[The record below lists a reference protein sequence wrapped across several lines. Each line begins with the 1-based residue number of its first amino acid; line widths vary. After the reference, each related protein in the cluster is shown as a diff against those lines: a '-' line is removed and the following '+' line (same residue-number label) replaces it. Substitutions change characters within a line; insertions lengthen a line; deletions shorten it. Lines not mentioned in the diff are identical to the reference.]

1 MGLRVVVL
9 DPLPLFR
16 HGAEAVLS
24 AAGHVVD
31 TPDDVLAWA
40 RDGRNGVVLVSLLT
54 DADWELVGQLR
65 HESAVVALL
74 DGAPPAAGARAVRT
88 GATAVL
94 PRGATAQALL
104 RTVEATADGQ
114 AVLPI
119 SVVTT
124 LATGPSAPGAPLS
137 PEQLSWLR
145 QLSTGSTVAQLA
157 GRAGYSER
165 EMFRLLKTLYR
176 ELGVDGRMQ
185 AILRAQ
191 EFGWLS
197 G

>member
-1 MGLRVVVL
+1 ML
-9 DPLPLFR
+9 DPLPMFR
-16 HGAEAVLS
+16 HGTEAVLS

-31 TPDDVLAWA
+31 TPDDVFAWA
-40 RDGRNGVVLVSLLT
+40 RHRRNGVVLVSLLT
-54 DADWELVGQLR
+54 DADWELVGRLR
-65 HESAVVALL
+65 HESVVVAVL
-74 DGAPPAAGARAVRT
+74 DGGSPAAGARAVRT
-88 GATAVL
+88 GAAAVL
-94 PRGATAQALL
+94 PRDATAQALL

-119 SVVTT
+119 AVVTA
-124 LATGPSAPGAPLS
+124 LATALPAQGAPLTA
-137 PEQLSWLR
+137 EQLSWLR
-145 QLSTGSTVAQLA
+145 QLSAGSTVARLA
-157 GRAGYSER
+157 DRAGYSER

-191 EFGWLS
+191 ESGWLS